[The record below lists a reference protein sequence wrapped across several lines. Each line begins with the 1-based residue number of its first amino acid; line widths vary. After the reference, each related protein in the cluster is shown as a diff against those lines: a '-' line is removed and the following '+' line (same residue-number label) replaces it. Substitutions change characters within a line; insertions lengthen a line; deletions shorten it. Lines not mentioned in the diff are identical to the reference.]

1 LGAEDQSLKRALI
14 GLGIAG
20 AFAGAVP
27 LALAALTEGG
37 HHRGLIAVF
46 GPVIG
51 WAFIATG
58 ILAWLRR
65 PANRIGALM
74 VAVGFTYCLSGLI
87 VANEPALFTL
97 GLLFI
102 ALPYAILVHILAA
115 FPKGR
120 LRGRADRA
128 IVWAS
133 YFSATAW
140 HWTTVA
146 LQDDA
151 PIGLPRNVVQV
162 ATAPHLL
169 EWLTK
174 ARFAFGIVLFAA
186 LGVILTQRYRAS
198 SHRRALTPV
207 YLSGGLVLVLYGI
220 WFAAGIAGVDPDVR
234 DVLEQARVVALAT
247 VPFAFLGGLM
257 RMTVAGLA
265 QENRRLDAELQATI
279 EELRA
284 SRARI
289 VESADAARRRIERD
303 LHDGAQQQIVSLALT
318 LRLARAKLDDDP
330 DATRELLDRAAGEA
344 EVALHDLREL
354 ARGIHPAVLS
364 DRGLDSAL
372 EALANRLPLPV
383 EIGPTPAERLPE
395 PVEAAAYFVV
405 AEAMTN
411 VAKYADATHASVQ
424 ITRDNGAVVVE
435 VSDDG
440 VGGADPAKG
449 SGLRG
454 LADRVAAL
462 DGRLE
467 VDSPSRSG
475 TTVRAVIPCSQDA
488 TRSERESQRTGRSR
502 RPSQSPTGR
511 GG

>member
-1 LGAEDQSLKRALI
+1 LEEEDQSLRRALI

-27 LALAALTEGG
+27 LALAALTPGG

-51 WAFIATG
+51 WAFIGTG

-115 FPKGR
+115 FPRGR
-120 LRGRADRA
+120 LETRADRA
-128 IVWAS
+128 IVWAT
-133 YFSATAW
+133 YFSATLW
-140 HWTTVA
+140 HWATVVV
-146 LQDDA
+146 QDNA
-151 PIGLPRNVVQV
+151 RIGLPRNLAQI
-162 ATAPHLL
+162 ADAPDLL
-169 EWLTK
+169 DVLTK
-174 ARFAFGIVLFAA
+174 SRFAFGIVLFAW
-186 LGVILTQRYRAS
+186 LGVVLVRRWLAAGR
-198 SHRRALTPV
+198 SHRRGLTPV
-207 YLSGGLVLVLYGI
+207 YVSGGLVLVLYGI
-220 WFAAGIAGVDPDVR
+220 WYAAGIANVDPHVR

-247 VPFAFLGGLM
+247 VPFAFLAGLL
-257 RMTVAGLA
+257 RTTVAGLA
-265 QENRRLDAELQATI
+265 QENRRLEAELRTTI

-284 SRARI
+284 SRTRI
-289 VESADAARRRIERD
+289 VESADAARRRIERN
-303 LHDGAQQQIVSLALT
+303 LHDGAQQQLVSLALT
-318 LRLARAKLDDDP
+318 VRLARSKLDTDTDT
-330 DATRELLDRAAGEA
+330 DTARELLDRAAGEA
-344 EVALHDLREL
+344 EVALRDLREL

-383 EIGPTPAERLPE
+383 EIAATPAERLPE
-395 PVEAAAYFVV
+395 TVEAAAYFVV
-405 AEAMTN
+405 AEAITN
-411 VAKYADATHASVQ
+411 VAKYAGATHATVNV
-424 ITRDNGAVVVE
+424 TRDDGTVVVE

-462 DGRLE
+462 DGRFE
-467 VDSPSRSG
+467 VDSPRRHG
-475 TTVRAVIPCSQDA
+475 TTVRAVIPCRQ
-488 TRSERESQRTGRSR
+488 
-502 RPSQSPTGR
+502 
-511 GG
+511 

>member
-1 LGAEDQSLKRALI
+1 LEAEERSLRRALI

-27 LALAALTEGG
+27 LALSALTEGG
-37 HHRGLIAVF
+37 HHRSLIMVC
-46 GPVIG
+46 GPLIG
-51 WAFIATG
+51 WAFVGTG

-115 FPKGR
+115 FPNGR
-120 LRGRADRA
+120 LRNGTDEA
-128 IVWAS
+128 IVAAS
-133 YFSATAW
+133 YFSATVW
-140 HWTTVA
+140 HWATVA
-146 LQDDA
+146 LQSDA
-151 PIGLPRNVVQV
+151 PIGLPRNLVQV
-162 ATAPHLL
+162 ADAPHLL

-174 ARFAFGIVLFAA
+174 TRFAFGIVLFGA
-186 LGVILTQRYRAS
+186 LGVVLVQRYRAS
-198 SHRRALTPV
+198 GHKRALTPV
-207 YLSGGLVLVLYGI
+207 YLSGGLVLLLYGI
-220 WFAAGIAGVDPDVR
+220 WFAAGIADVDPGVR
-234 DVLEQARVVALAT
+234 DALEQARVIALAT
-247 VPFAFLGGLM
+247 VPFAFL
-257 RMTVAGLA
+257 AGLLRTTVVGLA
-265 QENRRLDAELQATI
+265 RENRRLDAELQATI

-289 VESADAARRRIERD
+289 VESADAARRRIERN
-303 LHDGAQQQIVSLALT
+303 LHDGAQQQLVSLALT
-318 LRLARAKLDDDP
+318 LRLARTKVGDDP
-330 DATRELLDRAAGEA
+330 DAARELLDRASAEA
-344 EVALHDLREL
+344 DVALHDLREL

-364 DRGLDSAL
+364 DRGLESAL
-372 EALANRLPLPV
+372 QSLANRLPVPV
-383 EIGPTPAERLPE
+383 EIAATPADRLPE

-411 VAKYADATHASVQ
+411 VAKYAEATHATVNV
-424 ITRDNGAVVVE
+424 TRANGAVVVE

-467 VDSPSRSG
+467 VDSPDRRG
-475 TTVRAVIPCSQDA
+475 TTVRAVIPC
-488 TRSERESQRTGRSR
+488 G
-502 RPSQSPTGR
+502 
-511 GG
+511 

>member
-1 LGAEDQSLKRALI
+1 LEPEDQSLRRALI

-27 LALAALTEGG
+27 LALAALTPGG

-51 WAFIATG
+51 WAFIGTG

-65 PANRIGALM
+65 PANRTGALM

-115 FPKGR
+115 FPRGR
-120 LRGRADRA
+120 LETRADRA
-128 IVWAS
+128 IVWAT
-133 YFSATAW
+133 YFSATLW
-140 HWTTVA
+140 HWATVVV
-146 LQDDA
+146 QDNA
-151 PIGLPRNVVQV
+151 RIGLPRNLVRIGD
-162 ATAPHLL
+162 APELL
-169 EWLTK
+169 NALTK
-174 ARFAFGIVLFAA
+174 SRFAFGIVLFAA
-186 LGVILTQRYRAS
+186 LGVVLVRRWLAADRG
-198 SHRRALTPV
+198 HRHGLTPV
-207 YLSGGLVLVLYGI
+207 YVSGGLVLVLYGI
-220 WFAAGIAGVDPDVR
+220 WYAAGIANVDPHVR

-247 VPFAFLGGLM
+247 VPFAFLAGLL
-257 RMTVAGLA
+257 RTTVAGLA
-265 QENRRLDAELQATI
+265 QENRRLEAELRVTI

-289 VESADAARRRIERD
+289 VESADAARRRIERN
-303 LHDGAQQQIVSLALT
+303 LHDGAQQQLVSLALT
-318 LRLARAKLDDDP
+318 VQLARSKLDDDS
-330 DATRELLDRAAGEA
+330 DAARELLDRAAGEA
-344 EVALHDLREL
+344 DVALRDLREL

-383 EIGPTPAERLPE
+383 EIAATPAERLPE
-395 PVEAAAYFVV
+395 TVEAAAYFVV

-411 VAKYADATHASVQ
+411 VAKYADATHATVNV
-424 ITRDNGAVVVE
+424 TRDDGTVVVV

-462 DGRLE
+462 DGRFE
-467 VDSPSRSG
+467 VDSPHRRG
-475 TTVRAVIPCSQDA
+475 TTVRAVIPC
-488 TRSERESQRTGRSR
+488 R
-502 RPSQSPTGR
+502 R
-511 GG
+511 